1 MRVMKVCHACDRIL
15 GEIELDDLTSA
26 DSGPIMDIVGN
37 VSYALCPGC
46 LKEMETESR
55 NVFH

>member
-15 GEIELDDLTSA
+15 GEIELDDLTST
-26 DSGPIMDIVGN
+26 DSDPIMDIVGN
-37 VSYALCPGC
+37 VSYSLCPGC
-46 LKEMETESR
+46 LNEMETESR